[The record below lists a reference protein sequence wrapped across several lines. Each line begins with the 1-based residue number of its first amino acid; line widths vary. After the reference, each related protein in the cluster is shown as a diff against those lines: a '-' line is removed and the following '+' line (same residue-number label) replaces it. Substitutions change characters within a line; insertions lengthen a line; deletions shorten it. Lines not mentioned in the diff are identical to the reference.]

1 MGDWEGKAIRDL
13 DQRKDWR
20 RFNAFRSG
28 VRAPGISGC
37 RSGELMIEA
46 QARMVRQLDCLRER
60 HPGECIAIVSHADP
74 LRALLAHFLGIAID
88 LMLRFE
94 ISPASVSVVESGE
107 WGPRILCV
115 NETGDIPL

>member
-1 MGDWEGKAIRDL
+1 
-13 DQRKDWR
+13 
-20 RFNAFRSG
+20 
-28 VRAPGISGC
+28 
-37 RSGELMIEA
+37 MIEA